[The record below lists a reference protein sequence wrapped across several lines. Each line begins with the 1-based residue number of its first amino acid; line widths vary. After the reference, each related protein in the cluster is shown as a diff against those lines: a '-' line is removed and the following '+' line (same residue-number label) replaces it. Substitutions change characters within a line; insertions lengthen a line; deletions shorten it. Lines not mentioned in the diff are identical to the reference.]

1 VSTIRCFESCCRYSL
16 VHGPVLIEDASS
28 TLAVPGDVVVV
39 RDAADNI
46 IITLSAD
53 AADEDRA
60 ADFTTDE
67 RERAVNV

>member
-1 VSTIRCFESCCRYSL
+1 
-16 VHGPVLIEDASS
+16 VLIEDASS
-28 TLAVPGDVVVV
+28 TLAVPGDGVVV